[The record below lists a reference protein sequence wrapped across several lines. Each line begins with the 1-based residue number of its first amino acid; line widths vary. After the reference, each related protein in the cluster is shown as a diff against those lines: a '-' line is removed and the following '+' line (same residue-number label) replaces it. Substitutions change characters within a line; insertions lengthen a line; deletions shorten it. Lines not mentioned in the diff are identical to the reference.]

1 MSNVDRI
8 KKKVYRFLLAVV
20 CAGLIW
26 YNIKTFG
33 DDAGNGIFA
42 SLDNLFFIAVCG
54 IYLFFYYI
62 GLGMV
67 KFFIF
72 LSDPNGYKDIR
83 DTLEESTPDAGQFM
97 LYTAQGLNEVD
108 HSEYKL
114 SQKEKAR
121 LNDAL
126 RTAELYKY
134 SPEHRYLDQ
143 DSRKK

>member
-1 MSNVDRI
+1 MSDVDRI

-26 YNIKTFG
+26 FFIKYLSDFG
-33 DDAGNGIFA
+33 II
-42 SLDNLFFIAVCG
+42 SLFFIGVCG

-62 GLGMV
+62 GLGIV

-72 LSDPNGYKDIR
+72 LSDPKGYKDIR
-83 DTLEESTPDAGQFM
+83 DTLEESTPSAGQFM

-108 HSEYKL
+108 HSKYKL